1 MEEKQIGISFQLRV
15 IHNQIKAV
23 IGKSISKSDL
33 APQSQLQGGILGY
46 LYHHRED
53 PVYQGEI
60 EKVFR
65 ISRATAT
72 NTLQVMEK
80 NGLILR
86 KKQDKDGRLKRIFM
100 TEEAAA
106 NHARLE
112 EGMKTLD
119 EYMQRGMT
127 DAEKAELGRY
137 LKLIMTNLEDLYA
150 EYCLA
155 EEAKPAGPS
164 EETEQEAPEQTGQE
178 VPTET
183 GQEVPTETGQEA
195 PEQKMDEARQPTGQ
209 EAAGQTSTE
218 EKGAGGPL

>member
-23 IGKSISKSDL
+23 IGKSISKNDL
-33 APQSQLQGGILGY
+33 APRSQLQGGILGY

-127 DAEKAELGRY
+127 EAEKAELGRY

-183 GQEVPTETGQEA
+183 GQEA
-195 PEQKMDEARQPTGQ
+195 PEQKMDEAWQPTGQ

>member
-23 IGKSISKSDL
+23 IGKSISKNDL

-119 EYMQRGMT
+119 ECMQRGMT

-150 EYCLA
+150 EYCLT

-164 EETEQEAPEQTGQE
+164 EETE
-178 VPTET
+178 
-183 GQEVPTETGQEA
+183 QEA

-209 EAAGQTSTE
+209 EAAEQTFPE
-218 EKGAGGPL
+218 EKGAGGPLENSRIKQRVFILE

>member
-23 IGKSISKSDL
+23 IEKSISKNDL

-127 DAEKAELGRY
+127 EAEKAELGRY

-164 EETEQEAPEQTGQE
+164 EETGQE
-178 VPTET
+178 VPAETDQEVPAET
-183 GQEVPTETGQEA
+183 GQEVPAETGQEA
-195 PEQKMDEARQPTGQ
+195 PEQKMDEVWQPTGQ

>member
-23 IGKSISKSDL
+23 IGKSISKNDL

-127 DAEKAELGRY
+127 EAEKAELGRY

-164 EETEQEAPEQTGQE
+164 EETGQRAPEETGQE

-183 GQEVPTETGQEA
+183 GQEVPAETGQEA
-195 PEQKMDEARQPTGQ
+195 PEQKMDEAWQPTGQ

>member
-23 IGKSISKSDL
+23 IGKSISKNDL

-127 DAEKAELGRY
+127 EAEKAELGRY

-183 GQEVPTETGQEA
+183 GQEA
-195 PEQKMDEARQPTGQ
+195 PEQKMDEAWQPTGQ

>member
-1 MEEKQIGISFQLRV
+1 MLFRS
-15 IHNQIKAV
+15 
-23 IGKSISKSDL
+23 SKNDL
-33 APQSQLQGGILGY
+33 APRSQLQGGILGY

-183 GQEVPTETGQEA
+183 GQEA
-195 PEQKMDEARQPTGQ
+195 PEQKMDEAWQPTGQ